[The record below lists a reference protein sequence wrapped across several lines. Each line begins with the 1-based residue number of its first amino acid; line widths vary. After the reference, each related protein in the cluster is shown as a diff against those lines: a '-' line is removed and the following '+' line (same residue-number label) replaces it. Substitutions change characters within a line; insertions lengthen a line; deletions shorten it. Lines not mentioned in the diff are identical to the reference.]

1 MIHVKTFK
9 NAAQDLKP
17 ELVNCIAQFKSNP
30 AIGYLS
36 LPKATTQWTE
46 SEKLGHEIQKNYDH
60 LVLVGIGGSSMG
72 PRCLAELAD
81 KKNIS
86 FLDNIDGV
94 ETEALLEKINSN
106 TKIAWLF
113 ISKSG
118 TTIEVLWTLDLI
130 LQKHNQSQKD
140 FWSHTFFITETTKNT
155 LHQLSLDHKRPCL
168 EIPLNV
174 GGRFSVLSPVGLV
187 VAAFLGLN
195 LKDLQAGT
203 QAALNDHE
211 NVVKLSEQFLAS
223 MERNEFITLFWFYS
237 SRMRWFGSWLQQ
249 LWAESLGKKH
259 DRTGAPAYPF
269 STPMTAIG
277 ASDQHSILQ
286 QVIDGPKNKFV
297 CIFRFKN
304 IETSSDIIQAPAFTQ
319 TRNMAGLQFGSL
331 IKAETLATQKALETQ
346 EISTSLI
353 TMDELNTKTLGYLFM
368 LFQMIISTMAE
379 YKNINAYDQ
388 PAVEHGKKLIKD
400 YLKA

>member
-1 MIHVKTFK
+1 
-9 NAAQDLKP
+9 
-17 ELVNCIAQFKSNP
+17 
-30 AIGYLS
+30 
-36 LPKATTQWTE
+36 
-46 SEKLGHEIQKNYDH
+46 
-60 LVLVGIGGSSMG
+60 
-72 PRCLAELAD
+72 
-81 KKNIS
+81 
-86 FLDNIDGV
+86 
-94 ETEALLEKINSN
+94 
-106 TKIAWLF
+106 
-113 ISKSG
+113 
-118 TTIEVLWTLDLI
+118 
-130 LQKHNQSQKD
+130 
-140 FWSHTFFITETTKNT
+140 
-155 LHQLSLDHKRPCL
+155 
-168 EIPLNV
+168 
-174 GGRFSVLSPVGLV
+174 
-187 VAAFLGLN
+187 
-195 LKDLQAGT
+195 
-203 QAALNDHE
+203 
-211 NVVKLSEQFLAS
+211 
-223 MERNEFITLFWFYS
+223 
-237 SRMRWFGSWLQQ
+237 
-249 LWAESLGKKH
+249 
-259 DRTGAPAYPF
+259 
-269 STPMTAIG
+269 MTAIG